1 LRYSLFSQITL
12 ILLLQI
18 AVLPLSA
25 VQTSDSLKARARANG
40 GKASSMVNLDLPFAS
55 LEDVVSA
62 ARLIV
67 RARIQSTDTKLT
79 KNENFVMTCHTFTA
93 QKILKDAV
101 GIAPTRRT
109 PQQTIPL
116 VFCELGGVIKVEGLE
131 IRQTVNTSVSPSL
144 AIGEDV
150 LLLLDWDS
158 DAEAFILQN
167 GPDGLLRIRREIV
180 SEDSRRRTR
189 KLTGKTVGEIEA
201 EIAHL
206 VKGSGR
212 TPN

>member
-1 LRYSLFSQITL
+1 MRYSPFTQITVIL
-12 ILLLQI
+12 ILLLDTI
-18 AVLPLSA
+18 LLSA
-25 VQTSDSLKARARANG
+25 SQATDSLKARARAHG
-40 GKASSMVNLDLPFAS
+40 GKASSIVNLDLPFAS

-62 ARLIV
+62 ARVIV
-67 RARIQSTDTKLT
+67 RARILSTDTKLT
-79 KNENFVMTCHTFTA
+79 KNEDFVKTCHTFTP
-93 QKILKDAV
+93 QRILKDAV
-101 GIAPTRRT
+101 GIAPTRRP

-131 IRQTVNTSVSPSL
+131 IRQTVNISVSPPL
-144 AIGEDV
+144 AIGEEV

-167 GPDGLLRIRREIV
+167 GPYGLLRIRGEIV

-212 TPN
+212 SPN